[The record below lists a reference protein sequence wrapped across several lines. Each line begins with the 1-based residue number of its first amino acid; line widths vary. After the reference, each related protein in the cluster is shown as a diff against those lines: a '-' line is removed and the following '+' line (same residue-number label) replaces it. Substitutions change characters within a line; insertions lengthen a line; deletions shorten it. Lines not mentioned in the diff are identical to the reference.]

1 MSRHHERASNHGF
14 TLLEIL
20 VALVIFALAFGVVAQ
35 IIQTGLRQS
44 GAARSITA
52 ATLLAQSEL
61 ARVGVE
67 VPLRAGPADGET
79 ETGMRWHTEVELIEQ
94 PNEPQPN
101 EPQSD
106 EQQSLATY
114 QVQVTVSWGP
124 NPAEQLTLT
133 TLRTGLPS

>member
-1 MSRHHERASNHGF
+1 MPRHHERGSNHGF

-35 IIQTGLRQS
+35 IVQTGLRQS
-44 GAARSITA
+44 GVARSLTA

-67 VPLRAGPADGET
+67 VPLRTGPADGET
-79 ETGMRWHTEVELIEQ
+79 ETGMRWHTEVELVEQ
-94 PNEPQPN
+94 PN
-101 EPQSD
+101 

-114 QVQVTVSWGP
+114 QVQMTVSWGP

-133 TLRTGLPS
+133 TLRTGLPSE

>member
-1 MSRHHERASNHGF
+1 MPRRHERGSTAGF

-20 VALVIFALAFGVVAQ
+20 VALVIFALAFGVLAQ

-44 GAARSITA
+44 GGARSITA

-67 VPLRAGPADGET
+67 VPLRAGPAEGET
-79 ETGMRWHTEVELIEQ
+79 ESGMRWHTEIEQIEQ
-94 PNEPQPN
+94 PN
-101 EPQSD
+101 

-114 QVQVTVSWGP
+114 QVQVTVTWGP
-124 NPAEQLTLT
+124 GPAEQLTLT
-133 TLRTGLPS
+133 TLRAGLPSE

>member
-1 MSRHHERASNHGF
+1 MPRHHERGSNHGF

-35 IIQTGLRQS
+35 IVQTGLRQS
-44 GAARSITA
+44 GVARSVTA

-94 PNEPQPN
+94 PNEQPN
-101 EPQSD
+101 

-133 TLRTGLPS
+133 TLRTGLP

>member
-1 MSRHHERASNHGF
+1 MPRRHERGRTDGF

-20 VALVIFALAFGVVAQ
+20 VALVIFALAFGVLAQ

-44 GAARSITA
+44 AGARSITA

-94 PNEPQPN
+94 TNDN
-101 EPQSD
+101 
-106 EQQSLATY
+106 QSLATY
-114 QVQVTVSWGP
+114 QVQVTVTWGP
-124 NPAEQLTLT
+124 SPAEQLTLT
-133 TLRTGLPS
+133 TLRTGLPLE

>member
-1 MSRHHERASNHGF
+1 MPRHHERGSNHGF

-35 IIQTGLRQS
+35 IVQTGLRQS
-44 GAARSITA
+44 GVARSLTA

-67 VPLRAGPADGET
+67 VPLRTGPADGET
-79 ETGMRWHTEVELIEQ
+79 EAGMRWHTEVEFVEQ
-94 PNEPQPN
+94 PN
-101 EPQSD
+101 

-133 TLRTGLPS
+133 TLRTGLPSE

>member
-1 MSRHHERASNHGF
+1 MPRRHERASNHGF

-20 VALVIFALAFGVVAQ
+20 VALVIFALAFGVLAQ

-44 GAARSITA
+44 TGARSITA

-67 VPLRAGPADGET
+67 VPLRAGPAEGET
-79 ETGMRWHTEVELIEQ
+79 ENGMRWHTEIEQIEQ
-94 PNEPQPN
+94 PN
-101 EPQSD
+101 

-114 QVQVTVSWGP
+114 QVQVTVTWGP
-124 NPAEQLTLT
+124 GPAEQLTLT
-133 TLRTGLPS
+133 TLRAGLPSE

>member
-1 MSRHHERASNHGF
+1 MPRRHERGRTDGF

-20 VALVIFALAFGVVAQ
+20 VALVIFALAFGVLAQ

-44 GAARSITA
+44 AGARSITA

-79 ETGMRWHTEVELIEQ
+79 ETGMRWHTEVELIER
-94 PNEPQPN
+94 PNEN
-101 EPQSD
+101 
-106 EQQSLATY
+106 QSLATY
-114 QVQVTVSWGP
+114 QVQVTVTWGP
-124 NPAEQLTLT
+124 SPADQLTLT
-133 TLRTGLPS
+133 TLRTGLPLE

>member
-1 MSRHHERASNHGF
+1 MPRRHERGRTDGF

-20 VALVIFALAFGVVAQ
+20 VALVIFALAFGVLAQ

-44 GAARSITA
+44 AGARSITA

-94 PNEPQPN
+94 PNEN
-101 EPQSD
+101 
-106 EQQSLATY
+106 QSLATY
-114 QVQVTVSWGP
+114 QVQVTVTWGP
-124 NPAEQLTLT
+124 SPAEQLTLT
-133 TLRTGLPS
+133 TLRTGLPLE

>member
-1 MSRHHERASNHGF
+1 MPRHHERGGRNGF

-20 VALVIFALAFGVVAQ
+20 VALMIFALAFGVLAQ
-35 IIQTGLRQS
+35 IMRTGLHQS
-44 GAARSITA
+44 AAARSITA

-67 VPLRAGPADGET
+67 LPLQAGPADGET
-79 ETGMRWHTEVELIEQ
+79 ETGLRWHTDVELIE
-94 PNEPQPN
+94 PP
-101 EPQSD
+101 S

-124 NPAEQLTLT
+124 DPAEQLTLT
-133 TLRTGLPS
+133 TLRTGLPLE